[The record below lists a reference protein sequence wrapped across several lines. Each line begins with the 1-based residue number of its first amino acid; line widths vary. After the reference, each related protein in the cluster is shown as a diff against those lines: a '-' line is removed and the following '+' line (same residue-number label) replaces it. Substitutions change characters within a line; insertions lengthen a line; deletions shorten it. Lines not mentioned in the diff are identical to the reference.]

1 MPQALP
7 AGRIP
12 AAVPLIERRIYVIRG
27 QKVML
32 ASDLAE
38 IYQVPTK
45 RLNEAVKRNLAR
57 FPEDFM
63 FQLNNEELENWR
75 SQIATSNPAAKM
87 GIRRPPYAFTEHG
100 VAMLSAVLNSD
111 HAIRMSILI
120 VRAFVKLRE
129 LLAGNKDLALRIEQI
144 EAGQNRHAQTQ
155 EQQTRTLQQHTS
167 ILVSVVEDIQKLKN
181 PPITR
186 AIGFVPRSPKK
197 R

>member
-1 MPQALP
+1 MPKALL
-7 AGRIP
+7 ASQIP
-12 AAVPLIERRIYVIRG
+12 AAMPLIERRIHVIRG

-45 RLNEAVKRNLAR
+45 ALNQAVKRNPGR

-63 FQLNNEELENWR
+63 FRLSSEEFDNWR
-75 SQIATSNPAAKM
+75 SQIVTSNPGAKM

-100 VAMLSAVLNSD
+100 AAMLSAVLNSGR
-111 HAIRMSILI
+111 AVQMSILI

-197 R
+197 K

>member
-1 MPQALP
+1 MPKALL
-7 AGRIP
+7 ASQIP
-12 AAVPLIERRIYVIRG
+12 AAMPLIERRIHVIRG

-32 ASDLAE
+32 DSDLAE

-45 RLNEAVKRNLAR
+45 ALNQAVKRNPGR

-63 FQLNNEELENWR
+63 FRLSSEEFDNWR
-75 SQIATSNPAAKM
+75 SQIVTSNPGAKM

-100 VAMLSAVLNSD
+100 AAMLSAVLNSGR
-111 HAIRMSILI
+111 AVQMSILI

-197 R
+197 K